1 MITRLTQDDLT
12 DSETAKCSKAGD
24 EKVILIGATLMV
36 SRWINAMPPPR
47 RRLAVDRTVAVW
59 ADHAKYFI
67 AILMRQSSLSDGQN
81 VKTRG
86 GNVLLDNILS
96 AVEKT
101 GVDMATIERTSDSS

>member
-47 RRLAVDRTVAVW
+47 RRLGRGQL
-59 ADHAKYFI
+59 I
-67 AILMRQSSLSDGQN
+67 AL
-81 VKTRG
+81 
-86 GNVLLDNILS
+86 
-96 AVEKT
+96 
-101 GVDMATIERTSDSS
+101 